1 MQNALPMSSTTFWM
15 VNLRFHKKWLFVP
28 FLLTGSDFNVPIAA
42 LSGALR
48 RSSSQWCSWWEWEWR
63 GWCWDWSGC
72 WKGEDVEGP
81 HSFTQQCPHGAKIYG
96 WWFQWVKADGCDGN
110 PNQFYAGKVGKP
122 YGALPLKF
130 VRAAPNSWTSGT
142 EDGSSS
148 RHPHVPDSN
157 SNKGWRNQTS
167 HTAAEGSHEV
177 SGLFFIIDLSLLLY
191 PV

>member
-15 VNLRFHKKWLFVP
+15 INLRFHKKWLFVP

-48 RSSSQWCSWWEWEWR
+48 RSSSKWCSWWEWEWR

-122 YGALPLKF
+122 YGALP
-130 VRAAPNSWTSGT
+130 
-142 EDGSSS
+142 
-148 RHPHVPDSN
+148 SN
-157 SNKGWRNQTS
+157 SSVPCQTVEPVEPKMEVHPDTPTS
-167 HTAAEGSHEV
+167 PTATPTRAEEIKHRIQQLKEAMKFLVCFS
-177 SGLFFIIDLSLLLY
+177 
-191 PV
+191 